1 MKKHQS
7 ILTRVLPLLMVLLTA
22 TVLQAAPVSRTTARQ
37 AAYSFLQ
44 GKGVN
49 LAGPNA
55 LTDVSARTNLSN
67 IYIFDCAGVG
77 GYAVV
82 AADNRVKPI
91 LSYSQQDNFPQTVPA
106 DLQNRLARYDRIVAD
121 AVRNNVTPSPEVT
134 NQWQELL
141 SNGNDGSK
149 DENIDV
155 ILYTNMW
162 GDCFPYNTRCPFDLD
177 GEQYHCKVGSLAVA
191 VGELIYYYISSK
203 GFTNF
208 RNIYLGSTCTTSYEY
223 PFYHGSKT
231 YTDPTYGTLS
241 ADFSNRVI
249 DAELVARDPISYQ
262 LSLQNTNTQ
271 FHPELAADFLFNVA
285 VGIHTKFGPYESK
298 ANLDSA
304 LKCLEHHFGYV
315 PRSSSS
321 GDGTTASFGYEVISV
336 SPSWA
341 PAVFDSLLY
350 PEISNGHPVLCEAV
364 NQSGVQ
370 DTHYFL
376 IEGVSIHNNIY
387 YFYMNWGD
395 QGDSINLNAIGGRY
409 AVFSQGG
416 RFQAPTVSS
425 PTYKLTRIVTGLI
438 PKENWTHTDKDLIE
452 LPWTGT
458 NFQAERDYAHSIN
471 VYYSYWDEWTNNG
484 NGFAA
489 IGLFGRTSSSTSL
502 RQLGMMP
509 EGSNYGQN
517 VREVFMQI
525 FADSISSTTTTSRC
539 CFQSDYVSD
548 TAWFTIRQ
556 QPRYPSDTIIHDNGE
571 FDHVINYQPSS
582 PYSRYLWALRLPRS
596 EFEGL
601 GSLKEVLLYTPAEGR
616 YWLYI
621 DTFPNET
628 QRPDVDND
636 NFEFTFT
643 PPLEVTS
650 TTANGWNVYRARN
663 DLGSSSPNL
672 LDNIDSTYP
681 DANYIWITFEVA
693 YPSTSSESGWAAVSN
708 RPGTGDYWFWNG
720 TSWQHMT
727 SDYAWMIRPV
737 FTNSRCERPT
747 NFNVWGSAEEGVYP
761 EWVGP
766 RDAIFEIEMGPRGFS
781 HGDSTAYVF
790 RYPHDST
797 DIAPNI
803 SDNDDPNSPTR
814 QYWCDMLDSNGN
826 ILILQPN
833 TSYDFYIRTV
843 CDAANGIYSPWVGLA
858 EPLETDC
865 RPYPIPF
872 YEDFTGGFPQCWEE
886 ISMSGILEW
895 LMNSGYWTSN
905 MRLPSGLFPINPQ
918 PQPSDGNIL
927 PTAGAPADSAMLIT
941 PPIDI
946 STADRPVLTFCQRQ
960 TSYVATDT
968 NVINIYYRTAEDAA
982 WVLLYR
988 DSIYSYDIDTVI
1000 LNLPRPNPVE
1010 CTQYQLGFEIMTD
1023 GVLGAVF
1030 GSVAVLDSTPRNVI
1044 TSAYPADAGT
1054 TSGDGRYMLADQATV
1069 SATANPGY
1077 CFDHWEIHS
1086 IYGTITSYQNPLRIS
1101 VFSHL
1106 TCVAIFEPGFS
1117 IDIEQVNTRSIAVY
1131 PNPTTGRLTLD
1142 ADDVRSVE
1150 VIDMMGRIVYTAR
1163 ETNQLDLGPLPRGAY
1178 LLRITLPDDVCVTK
1192 INKQ

>member
-141 SNGNDGSK
+141 GNDNDGSK
-149 DENIDV
+149 EDFCPPLTSYWGQGAPFNI
-155 ILYTNMW
+155 
-162 GDCFPYNTRCPFDLD
+162 RCPFDIN

-191 VGELIYYYISSK
+191 VAELIYYWYSYAQT
-203 GFTNF
+203 FTDVATYPYQYPF
-208 RNIYLGSTCTTSYEY
+208 FHGST
-223 PFYHGSKT
+223 T
-231 YTDPTYGTLS
+231 YRDANYGTQS
-241 ADFSNRVI
+241 ADFSGDITPYESIRRYGTPNDQCSFDTV
-249 DAELVARDPISYQ
+249 
-262 LSLQNTNTQ
+262 
-271 FHPELAADFLFNVA
+271 ADFLYKVA
-285 VGIHTKFGPYESK
+285 VGMHTKFGPYESK
-298 ANLDSA
+298 STLQSA
-304 LKCLEHHFGYV
+304 LACLTYHFGYNTTITTSI
-315 PRSSSS
+315 P
-321 GDGTTASFGYEVISV
+321 GTTPSGIQIYTFPLDSTTDLVTTFWGEFGNGYEQR
-336 SPSWA
+336 
-341 PAVFDSLLY
+341 
-350 PEISNGHPVLCEAV
+350 PVLCEAV
-364 NQSGVQ
+364 NQNNLA
-370 DTHYFL
+370 DTHWFL
-376 IEGVSIHNNIY
+376 CDGYREVQLPDGTGNSLYSFHL
-387 YFYMNWGD
+387 NWGES
-395 QGDSINLNAIGGRY
+395 GDTVADNEKNNYVIFQIDFNGNAT
-409 AVFSQGG
+409 FTPS
-416 RFQAPTVSS
+416 TSND
-425 PTYKLTRIVTGLI
+425 TYKLSRIITNLK
-438 PKENWTHTDKDLIE
+438 PKENWFHTNKDIIE
-452 LPWTGT
+452 IPGAGT
-458 NFQAERDYAHSIN
+458 TTYNPSVICVYPSSSDGVTVGYIVNGRQVGSPYGRTYHN
-471 VYYSYWDEWTNNG
+471 VYEPDSYFCAG
-484 NGFAA
+484 AA
-489 IGLFGRTSSSTSL
+489 GLNLGIPANTTDSVLEHQVTLQDDAVPPNTMVFTL
-502 RQLGMMP
+502 RQP
-509 EGSNYGQN
+509 PQYP
-517 VREVFMQI
+517 
-525 FADSISSTTTTSRC
+525 
-539 CFQSDYVSD
+539 YD
-548 TAWFTIRQ
+548 TLI
-556 QPRYPSDTIIHDNGE
+556 YDNGE
-571 FDHVINYQPSS
+571 FDHAVNNQSS
-582 PYSRYLWALRLPRS
+582 VAQKWGIRIPRS

-601 GSLKEVLLYTPAEGR
+601 GSL
-616 YWLYI
+616 
-621 DTFPNET
+621 T
-628 QRPDVDND
+628 QVML
-636 NFEFTFT
+636 FT
-643 PPLEVTS
+643 PSVGNYSIYWDTVASDTDRPQVNTNRMAQIRVMQTDTVNIWRTASFTS
-650 TTANGWNVYRARN
+650 PINISSSTNYLWIFIDAYDWGNVYI
-663 DLGSSSPNL
+663 GS
-672 LDNIDSTYP
+672 
-681 DANYIWITFEVA
+681 
-693 YPSTSSESGWAAVSN
+693 WAAVSS
-708 RPGTGDYWFWNG
+708 RPGTGEYWYKNG
-720 TSWQHMT
+720 NNWQQMS
-727 SDYAWMIRPV
+727 SDYSWMIRPI
-737 FTNSRCERPT
+737 FLNSSCERPS
-747 NFNVWGSAEEGVYP
+747 NFNVWGGGSDGVYP

-781 HGDSTAYVF
+781 HGDSTAYIF

-826 ILILQPN
+826 ILMLQPN

-843 CDAANGIYSPWVGLA
+843 CDSANGIYSPWVGLA

-1086 IYGTITSYQNPLRIS
+1086 IYGTVTSYQNPLRIS
-1101 VFSHL
+1101 VFAHL

-1117 IDIEQVNTRSIAVY
+1117 IDIEQVDTRNIAVY

-1178 LLRITLPDDVCVTK
+1178 LLRITLPNDVCVTK